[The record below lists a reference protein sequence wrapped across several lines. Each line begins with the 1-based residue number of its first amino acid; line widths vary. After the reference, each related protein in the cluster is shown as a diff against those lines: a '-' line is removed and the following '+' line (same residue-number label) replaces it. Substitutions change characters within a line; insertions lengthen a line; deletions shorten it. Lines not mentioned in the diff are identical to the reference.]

1 MIDYRT
7 ILAGGFLSKSYPTV
21 HQTRSRS
28 RYKFPSLLSPSLQF
42 LAVQILDEMEV
53 DRREQGWETPKRGE
67 CRIPAELPCPPPPR
81 KRPPATAKR
90 QEPPIGGYF
99 QPPDLEVLFAL
110 APRREVCV

>member
-1 MIDYRT
+1 
-7 ILAGGFLSKSYPTV
+7 
-21 HQTRSRS
+21 
-28 RYKFPSLLSPSLQF
+28 
-42 LAVQILDEMEV
+42 MEAA

-81 KRPPATAKR
+81 KRSPTMVKT

-110 APRREVCV
+110 VPRREVCV